1 MIEFINSI
9 PMFAEP
15 MATEALHAVLAFL
28 MLGLIVALT
37 ELWSTRTQKKRLEIE
52 LECYKAT
59 RFSLQELEEF
69 ENNTLEHQPII
80 DQILKFDDFM
90 PGGKHH
96 SKE

>member
-1 MIEFINSI
+1 
-9 PMFAEP
+9 MFAEP
-15 MATEALHAVLAFL
+15 MATEVLHAVLAFL

-59 RFSLQELEEF
+59 RFSLEELEEF
-69 ENNTLEHQPII
+69 EKSIEREPSII
-80 DQILKFDDFM
+80 DDILKFDDFM